1 MAQIECILVF
11 FLQCATSV
19 FDSECLARINSN
31 DDSLGKSSCVVYN
44 HEIHEKVRFNYF
56 MAVKFAACVASY
68 LWFHSLLYHK
78 DIRRYCIT
86 RYLSLK
92 IFRELYLCSL
102 CGLHKKKTRRP
113 EKDLHRVGS
122 GRRKR
127 RILTETA
134 SVVLTKQKRLKEIS
148 D

>member
-1 MAQIECILVF
+1 MAQIDCILLF
-11 FLQCATSV
+11 FSLQCATSV

-31 DDSLGKSSCVVYN
+31 DDSLGKSSCFAYN

-56 MAVKFAACVASY
+56 MAVKFAVCVASY
-68 LWFHSLLYHK
+68 LWFHSLLHHK

-92 IFRELYLCSL
+92 IFREIHLCSL
-102 CGLHKKKTRRP
+102 CGLHNLQP
-113 EKDLHRVGS
+113 VGS
-122 GRRKR
+122 GKRKR

-134 SVVLTKQKRLKEIS
+134 SVVLTKQDSLKEIS

>member
-1 MAQIECILVF
+1 
-11 FLQCATSV
+11 
-19 FDSECLARINSN
+19 
-31 DDSLGKSSCVVYN
+31 
-44 HEIHEKVRFNYF
+44 

-102 CGLHKKKTRRP
+102 NVVSIRRKHGALKKI
-113 EKDLHRVGS
+113 LHRVGS

>member
-1 MAQIECILVF
+1 MTILLV
-11 FLQCATSV
+11 
-19 FDSECLARINSN
+19 
-31 DDSLGKSSCVVYN
+31 SLVVLL
-44 HEIHEKVRFNYF
+44 IITKCMKKFVLIILL
-56 MAVKFAACVASY
+56 MAVKFAAFVASY

-113 EKDLHRVGS
+113 EKDRAPSRVG
-122 GRRKR
+122 KKK
-127 RILTETA
+127 T
-134 SVVLTKQKRLKEIS
+134 
-148 D
+148 